1 MKSLYSLSL
10 FLDYTHMMFSRNEKI
25 VLFSLAAIQ
34 FNHIV
39 DFMIVMPLGPKLMRV
54 FQISPEQFSLLV
66 SMYTL
71 MAGLS
76 GFLASFYV
84 DKFDRKNNLVFMF
97 IGFIISTALCGAA
110 PNFYWLLAA
119 RAFAGFFGGI
129 MNSLI
134 LSIVSDLISYD
145 RRATAMGTITS
156 AFSLASIVG
165 IPFSLFLSDQFDWH
179 APFMFLAIS
188 SIIVLIVAVKHIPS
202 VRGHLDQVDSVTKTI
217 TNPFTNILQSPTQL
231 FSLFFMFIL
240 MLGHFSIIPFISP
253 SLVAN
258 AGVDEKQLLFIYLV
272 GGTCS
277 MLMAPLIGKFSDK
290 YGKAK
295 VFTWAL
301 FFSVIPVI
309 LITHQAVAPLYIVL
323 LIAGLFF
330 VSAVARMVPAQAL
343 ISSAAE
349 PAHRGSFLSILS
361 CVQSLSMA
369 LGSWMA
375 GQIIIKNTVTGHL
388 ERYQL
393 VGYIAVGFGFLSL
406 IIFQKIK
413 YLDVIQ
419 RKSA

>member
-1 MKSLYSLSL
+1 
-10 FLDYTHMMFSRNEKI
+10 MMFSRNEKI

-110 PNFYWLLAA
+110 PSFGWLLGA

-165 IPFSLFLSDQFDWH
+165 VPFSLYLSDHFDWH

-188 SIIVLIVAVKHIPS
+188 SVIVLLVAVKHIPS
-202 VRGHLDQVDSVTKTI
+202 VRGHLDQTDEVRKKI
-217 TNPFTNILQSPTQL
+217 KNPFTTILQSRTQM

-240 MLGHFSIIPFISP
+240 MLGHFAIIPFISP

-258 AGVDEKQLLFIYLV
+258 AGVGEKQLLFIYLV
-272 GGTCS
+272 GGSCS
-277 MLMAPLIGKFSDK
+277 MLMAPLIGKLSDK
-290 YGKAK
+290 YGKSK
-295 VFTWAL
+295 IFTAAL

-309 LITHQAVAPLYIVL
+309 MITHQTVAPLYFILIV
-323 LIAGLFF
+323 AGLFF
-330 VSAVARMVPAQAL
+330 ISAVARMIPAQAL

-375 GQIIIKNTVTGHL
+375 GKIIIKNAITGQL

-393 VGYIAVGFGFLSL
+393 VGYIAIGFGFLSL

>member
-1 MKSLYSLSL
+1 MKCFYSLSPL
-10 FLDYTHMMFSRNEKI
+10 LDYTNLMFTRNEKI

-54 FQISPEQFSLLV
+54 FEISPEQFSLLV

-84 DKFDRKNNLVFMF
+84 DKFDRKSNLIFMF
-97 IGFIISTALCGAA
+97 VGFIISTALCGLA
-110 PNFYWLLAA
+110 PNFGWLMGA

-134 LSIVSDLISYD
+134 LSIVSDLISYE

-156 AFSLASIVG
+156 AFSLASILGV
-165 IPFSLFLSDQFDWH
+165 PFSLYLSDHFDWH
-179 APFMFLAIS
+179 APFMFLALS
-188 SIIVLIVAVKHIPS
+188 SIIVLLVAVKHIPS
-202 VRGHLDQVDSVTKTI
+202 VRSHLDHVDSAKKVI
-217 TNPFTNILQSPTQL
+217 TNPFTNILQSRTQL

-272 GGTCS
+272 GGSCS
-277 MLMAPLIGKFSDK
+277 MLMAPLVGKLSDK

-295 VFTWAL
+295 IFTWAL

-309 LITHQAVAPLYIVL
+309 LITHQTVAPLYLVL

-330 VSAVARMVPAQAL
+330 ISAVARMIPAQAL

-369 LGSWMA
+369 IGSWMA
-375 GQIIIKNTVTGHL
+375 GQIIIKNAVTGHL

>member
-1 MKSLYSLSL
+1 M
-10 FLDYTHMMFSRNEKI
+10 DYTKMMFSRNEKI

-54 FQISPEQFSLLV
+54 FEISPEQFSLLV

-84 DKFDRKNNLVFMF
+84 DKFDRKSNLIFMF
-97 IGFIISTALCGAA
+97 IGFIVSTALCAAA
-110 PNFYWLLAA
+110 PNFYWLLGA

-134 LSIVSDLISYD
+134 LSIVSDLISYE

-165 IPFSLFLSDQFDWH
+165 IPFSLFLSDHFNWH
-179 APFMFLAIS
+179 APFIFLAIS
-188 SIIVLIVAVKHIPS
+188 SIAVLLIAVKHIPS
-202 VRGHLDQVDSVTKTI
+202 VRGHLDHIDSVKKTI
-217 TNPFTNILQSPTQL
+217 TNPFTNILQSRTQM

-258 AGVDEKQLLFIYLV
+258 AGVGENQLLFIYLV
-272 GGTCS
+272 GGACS

-301 FFSVIPVI
+301 LFSVIPVF
-309 LITHQAVAPLYIVL
+309 LITHQTVAPLYSVL

-375 GQIIIKNTVTGHL
+375 GQIIIKNAVTGHL

-393 VGYIAVGFGFLSL
+393 VGYIAIGFGFLSL